1 MCHRNEVSLTPF
13 PRDLQ
18 CPPMCEPLSATAS
31 AAAAAT
37 VSATAITASRCSS
50 AWKCLV
56 PSRPIDR
63 QQEERS
69 AISEYRGGLEERL
82 DEGRKEGGDKEG
94 ERREEET
101 EKSMRTL
108 TISVNLFFDV

>member
-1 MCHRNEVSLTPF
+1 MPPPLPPPLPPSL
-13 PRDLQ
+13 
-18 CPPMCEPLSATAS
+18 PPPSPPAVVA
-31 AAAAAT
+31 
-37 VSATAITASRCSS
+37 VPGS
-50 AWKCLV
+50 AWFRL
-56 PSRPIDR
+56 DR

-82 DEGRKEGGDKEG
+82 DEGGRKEGGDKEG

-101 EKSMRTL
+101 ERSMRTL